1 MTRKSLLV
9 FLAISFL
16 ADVASATSP
25 DDQPQLEQA
34 EKSADTVLQTTSS
47 RCPAGQ
53 TWQCTKVE
61 KRCEQYCSGPPSEGS
76 NCTWKVRCWKECTE
90 YDCR

>member
-1 MTRKSLLV
+1 MTRKSFLVLL
-9 FLAISFL
+9 AMSFL
-16 ADVASATSP
+16 AGITSASSNEN
-25 DDQPQLEQA
+25 QPQSERGMESSDA
-34 EKSADTVLQTTSS
+34 VLQTTSP

-61 KRCEQYCSGPPSEGS
+61 KRCEQHCSGPPSEGS
-76 NCTWKVRCWKECTE
+76 YCTWKVRCWKECTE